1 MNALT
6 SAQYKF
12 LEWLS
17 LEHPAVLN
25 EAMRR
30 VPMPAQGAGLSGILD
45 LDTTAW
51 LADFNAG
58 LSTGSASSSASSGG
72 ALSTIGSWF
81 SQLAPVIQGVG
92 QAVVTVKAQNDLL
105 KINLERAKQGL
116 EPLTPQQAGTAVG
129 VSVGV
134 DPATAKAAQMAA
146 LVPLALIG
154 LGFYFVFNKP
164 KSGGRKGR

>member
-6 SAQYKF
+6 EAQYKF
-12 LEWLS
+12 LQWLA
-17 LEHPAVLN
+17 LEHPAVFN
-25 EAMRR
+25 RAMSLL
-30 VPMPAQGAGLSGILD
+30 PMPPQGGGLSGILD
-45 LDTTAW
+45 LDTDAW
-51 LADFNAG
+51 LAQFTSG
-58 LSTGSASSSASSGG
+58 LNTGAASSSASSGG

-116 EPLTPQQAGTAVG
+116 DPLTAQQAGTAVG

-134 DPATAKAAQMAA
+134 DPATAKAASLAA
-146 LVPLALIG
+146 LVPLGLIG
-154 LGFYFVFNKP
+154 LAAYYVFTSNNKP
-164 KSGGRKGR
+164 RRR